1 MLKVNNSRKSKMTK
15 KQYFI
20 ALGALVAGMAFT
32 SPVSTLTV
40 HAEDEVLFEDTTDD
54 YKTEDIKEEDIVR
67 DNTVVEPEEQKQE
80 EQKQEEQKQE
90 EPKQEEKK
98 EEKKNECITED
109 NGYDEEAGKKWDP
122 SIKTEPEEKG
132 LTPETPP
139 STPPET
145 PPETPSETPTESTQT
160 QVVAVTNPAPAPA
173 PKTGDL
179 SIAEILGLIAG
190 LSVGSYGISS
200 VITNIQSRKRK

>member
-15 KQYFI
+15 KQYLI
-20 ALGALVAGMAFT
+20 ALGALVTGMAFA

-40 HAEDEVLFEDTTDD
+40 QAEEEVLFEDTNDD

-67 DNTVVEPEEQKQE
+67 DNTVVETEQPKQE
-80 EQKQEEQKQE
+80 EKKTE

-109 NGYDEEAGKKWDP
+109 NGYDEESGKDWDP
-122 SIKTEPEEKG
+122 SIKTEEEKKGLVPEEP
-132 LTPETPP
+132 TPEEPTPEEP
-139 STPPET
+139 TPEQPEPT
-145 PPETPSETPTESTQT
+145 PEQPQPTPVPTL
-160 QVVAVTNPAPAPA
+160 APNPTPAPA

-179 SIAEILGLIAG
+179 SIIEILELIGG
-190 LSVGSYGISS
+190 LSVGSYGIST
-200 VITNIQSRKRK
+200 VVTNIQSRKRK